1 VDPVSLIV
9 AALAASAVAGAQN
22 TATEAVRDSYTALK
36 ELVRRRLSER
46 ISGQEALARH
56 ETAPEQDGGVL
67 EAELVAVGAGDD
79 PAMVDAAQQLLAMLD
94 PAGTRAGKYAVDLRG
109 AQGVQVGDHNT
120 QTNTFST
127 PPMTASS

>member
-1 VDPVSLIV
+1 VDPVSLIA
-9 AALAASAVAGAQN
+9 AALAAGAVAGARN

-56 ETAPEQDGGVL
+56 ETAPDQDGGVL
-67 EAELVAVGAGDD
+67 EAELVAARASDD
-79 PAMVDAAQQLLAMLD
+79 PAMVDATQQLLAMLN
-94 PAGTRAGKYAVDLRG
+94 PAGTRAGKYAVDLSG
-109 AQGVQVGDHNT
+109 ALGVQVGDHNT

-127 PPMTASS
+127 PPTTARS